1 MVSFISF
8 ALSLGTIPAC
18 AKKST
23 AHTEKSIFV
32 SSSYIALQSKLMIKS
47 SSSIAEPYPLL
58 PQRTQIPI
66 PSKDGAL
73 QAVLQVHRIAQ
84 VEHSPPMQT
93 QLCMRYGQRTN
104 IPFPLTQ
111 TVVAVLPQVRPKL
124 TVLILRCPQRNR
136 QEADIP
142 LRGGEHQVLRLPRL
156 ISRAASTLLIRLQPC
171 MQFGRVMLQQRIP

>member
-1 MVSFISF
+1 MRKPTRYLITQTEVAERLQVRLRNTPQILLFLQQSR
-8 ALSLGTIPAC
+8 PAR
-18 AKKST
+18 
-23 AHTEKSIFV
+23 V
-32 SSSYIALQSKLMIKS
+32 
-47 SSSIAEPYPLL
+47 
-58 PQRTQIPI
+58 I

-84 VEHSPPMQT
+84 AEHSPPMQT

-104 IPFPLTQ
+104 TPFPLTQ
-111 TVVAVLPQVRPKL
+111 TVVAVLPQVRQKP

-156 ISRAASTLLIRLQPC
+156 ISRAASTLPIRLQPC
-171 MQFGRVMLQQRIP
+171 MQFGRVMPQRPIL

>member
-1 MVSFISF
+1 MRKPTRYLITQTEVAERLQVRLRNTPQILLFLQQSR
-8 ALSLGTIPAC
+8 PAQ
-18 AKKST
+18 
-23 AHTEKSIFV
+23 V
-32 SSSYIALQSKLMIKS
+32 
-47 SSSIAEPYPLL
+47 
-58 PQRTQIPI
+58 I

-84 VEHSPPMQT
+84 VEHSPPMQSD
-93 QLCMRYGQRTN
+93 LSLLYWLRTN
-104 IPFPLTQ
+104 IPFLITQ

>member
-1 MVSFISF
+1 MKNGYAMVRRLKLTMRKPTRYLITQTEVAERLQVRLRNTPQILLFLQQSR
-8 ALSLGTIPAC
+8 PAQ
-18 AKKST
+18 
-23 AHTEKSIFV
+23 V
-32 SSSYIALQSKLMIKS
+32 
-47 SSSIAEPYPLL
+47 
-58 PQRTQIPI
+58 I

-136 QEADIP
+136 QEADIH
-142 LRGGEHQVLRLPRL
+142 LQAGGRL
-156 ISRAASTLLIRLQPC
+156 
-171 MQFGRVMLQQRIP
+171 